1 MSNDMKSSKDGPV
14 ARDYDVWLAAFA
26 ERGWTSF
33 MERLEQVVVGK
44 REVIRLA
51 GLAMLSGGHI
61 LLEDVPGVG
70 KTLLART
77 LAQVAGGSFR
87 RIQMTPDMMPADITG
102 SMMWEPSSGSFRRI
116 QMTPDMMPADIT
128 GSMMWEPSSGSLR
141 YSEGALHAN
150 VVLADELN
158 RAPARTQSALLE
170 AMEEGTVTVDGVTRA
185 LPQPFLVVATQN
197 PIAFEGTYR
206 MPEAEMDRFAMR
218 LSLGY
223 PQADQEADM
232 LLRQQEGTPLR
243 RLKPLW
249 SPEEWQLLIERV
261 RQVHLDVVLCRY
273 MADLA
278 DGTRCHPAVKL
289 GVSPRGTLALMRV
302 AQAHAW
308 VEGRTYAVP
317 EDVQA
322 VALPVLAHRLL
333 LQREASLA
341 GATEE
346 EVLAE
351 VLLHTAVPGFPTGA
365 KGAGRPAKPMRQP
378 EERGRAA
385 SRYVS
390 PRTRPVSGAP
400 ARSAGSRI
408 WFGGLFR

>member
-26 ERGWTSF
+26 ERGWTTF

-77 LAQVAGGSFR
+77 LAQVAG
-87 RIQMTPDMMPADITG
+87 
-102 SMMWEPSSGSFRRI
+102 GSFRRI

-278 DGTRCHPAVKL
+278 DATRRHPAVKL

-351 VLLHTAVPGFPTGA
+351 VLLHTAVPGFPIGA
-365 KGAGRPAKPMRQP
+365 KGAGRPAKPVRQL

-385 SRYVS
+385 SRYGS

-400 ARSAGSRI
+400 ARSAGNRI

>member
-1 MSNDMKSSKDGPV
+1 MSNNMNSSADGLA
-14 ARDYDVWLAAFA
+14 ARDHDVWLAAFA

-44 REVIRLA
+44 REVVRLA

-70 KTLLART
+70 KTLLARA

-102 SMMWEPSSGSFRRI
+102 SMMWEPG
-116 QMTPDMMPADIT
+116 A
-128 GSMMWEPSSGSLR
+128 GGLR

-170 AMEEGTVTVDGVTRA
+170 AMEEGTVTVDGTTRA

-197 PIAFEGTYR
+197 PLAFEGTYR

-223 PQADQEADM
+223 PAAEQEADM
-232 LLRQQEGTPLR
+232 LLRQQAGTPLR
-243 RLKPLW
+243 RLNPLW
-249 SPEEWQLLIERV
+249 SPEEWRLLIERV

-278 DGTRCHPAVKL
+278 AATRRHPALRL
-289 GVSPRGTLALMRV
+289 GVSPRGTLALMRT

-322 VALPVLAHRLL
+322 VAMPVLTHRLL
-333 LQREASLA
+333 LQREAALS
-341 GATEE
+341 GVTEE

-351 VLLHTAVPGFPTGA
+351 VLLQTAVPGFPGGA
-365 KGAGRPAKPMRQP
+365 QGAGRPAKPVRQQD
-378 EERGRAA
+378 ERGRASFRESGNA
-385 SRYVS
+385 S
-390 PRTRPVSGAP
+390 RTRPAPGA
-400 ARSAGSRI
+400 AVRNASSRI